1 MRASVS
7 AIILSSS
14 TTNTWVP
21 VPPGILR
28 FLRVSC
34 TYGMCSIEYSARA
47 SAGKPYEMSVDC
59 DEGSADAAE
68 GILPKAKP
76 GDYYIEAVV
85 PMGTSSTGY
94 GPIQGGLPGQFSEEG
109 AQEILERARA
119 YLKRT
124 ECCTMSGS

>member
-1 MRASVS
+1 
-7 AIILSSS
+7 
-14 TTNTWVP
+14 
-21 VPPGILR
+21 
-28 FLRVSC
+28 
-34 TYGMCSIEYSARA
+34 MCSIEYSARA

-124 ECCTMSGS
+124 